1 MPVGNPL
8 INPLTLPAKWKTA
21 DVPQL
26 LRGIYVELR
35 VLNLLIAEGLN
46 INPALD
52 QFRTD
57 VTSVFP
63 DNSAQD

>member
-8 INPLTLPAKWKTA
+8 INTTTAKWKTA

-35 VLNLLIAEGLN
+35 VLNLLISNGLN
-46 INPALD
+46 NEAYLETIRQDAS
-52 QFRTD
+52 
-57 VTSVFP
+57 SVFP
-63 DNSAQD
+63 DAAHKD